1 MGGMSIS
8 KEETKRIADL
18 ARLSLGKKEIEKFS
32 YQLSGV
38 LDNFKMLSEV
48 NTKNIKPTSQ
58 EAGLDN
64 VLREDKEDLIWKAD
78 KDIKK
83 NREKLLANAPKQED
97 GFIKVPGVFEE

>member
-1 MGGMSIS
+1 MALS
-8 KEETKRIADL
+8 KKETEKIADL
-18 ARLSLGKKEIEKFS
+18 ARLKLEDKELTKFAG
-32 YQLSGV
+32 QLSGV

-48 NTKNIKPTSQ
+48 DTKNTKTTSQ
-58 EAGLDN
+58 VTGLN
-64 VLREDKEDLIWKAD
+64 NICREDKKILDWKTD